1 MKISS
6 KNLIS
11 INLWLLII
19 VFIGILVINGLG
31 IEFSY
36 AQGSCA
42 SPPPGPEIRFFEEF
56 YETTCEAEDLGGV
69 CPCPEKR
76 NEAYVTVY
84 AVYKYVCLSGE
95 WEYERDRFDFEIVQQ
110 CPEGGSGGGEAGC
123 GDCTLYYE
131 DPAPE
136 GCGWVR
142 PPSTSCVNPG
152 LCAIRATYD
161 CVNDSTW
168 EDTGCICEGGG
179 GGPPPP
185 PPPSVD
191 LLGPAT
197 VEIPNPIILSWNSS
211 NTDSCSASGDWSG
224 SKPTSGSE
232 TLNLPGGT
240 YTFTLSCS
248 GPGGSSSDSVTIQV
262 IQVPQC
268 TFWADPANIIIP
280 QVSNLRWTC
289 QYADSCSIN
298 QGVGFVCAT
307 ETECSADLTPVRPKQ
322 TTVYD
327 LTCSGLD
334 GSRFYDTTV
343 NVGFIPRLKEI
354 LPKLNFLNIEF
365 LKT

>member
-179 GGPPPP
+179 GGPRLHRHPALTCLVRPLLKFPIQLFFPGILPILILAPLPATGAAVSRPAVLKQLPWEGELILLLFLVPAPAAHLLIALPFKLFKCRNALSGPIPPTLSFLKFP
-185 PPPSVD
+185 IFD
-191 LLGPAT
+191 GPANT
-197 VEIPNPIILSWNSS
+197 PIPAPLIRESALS
-211 NTDSCSASGDWSG
+211 APL
-224 SKPTSGSE
+224 KPNVPL
-232 TLNLPGGT
+232 TLL
-240 YTFTLSCS
+240 L
-248 GPGGSSSDSVTIQV
+248 
-262 IQVPQC
+262 
-268 TFWADPANIIIP
+268 
-280 QVSNLRWTC
+280 
-289 QYADSCSIN
+289 
-298 QGVGFVCAT
+298 
-307 ETECSADLTPVRPKQ
+307 
-322 TTVYD
+322 
-327 LTCSGLD
+327 SGLNKPL
-334 GSRFYDTTV
+334 FTT
-343 NVGFIPRLKEI
+343 
-354 LPKLNFLNIEF
+354 
-365 LKT
+365 